1 MLQKFCFTIII
12 RKVFGNFSR
21 LLFVDNISFNE
32 TFSKI
37 IEIYNVSKFIIFLF
51 VFIIVM
57 FILKIY

>member
-1 MLQKFCFTIII
+1 M
-12 RKVFGNFSR
+12 R
-21 LLFVDNISFNE
+21 L
-32 TFSKI
+32 FSKI